1 MDKPTPV
8 SELVELVKRNAVI
21 EHDSDDGLLQHFVEA
36 ALSYAAGYQHI
47 PPNTYETSGMSDATK
62 QAVVLLATH
71 MYESRDASTAGV
83 FANSA
88 GAAEQTWRAIHR
100 LLVLDRDWKI

>member
-1 MDKPTPV
+1 MWQGR
-8 SELVELVKRNAVI
+8 LI
-21 EHDSDDGLLQHFVEA
+21 
-36 ALSYAAGYQHI
+36 
-47 PPNTYETSGMSDATK
+47 SGEESCK

-100 LLVLDRDWKI
+100 LLLVDKIYVEKSERF